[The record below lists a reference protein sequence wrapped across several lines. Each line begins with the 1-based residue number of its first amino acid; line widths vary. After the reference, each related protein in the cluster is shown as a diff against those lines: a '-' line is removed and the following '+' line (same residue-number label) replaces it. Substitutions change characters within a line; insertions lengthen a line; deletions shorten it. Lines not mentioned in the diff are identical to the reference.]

1 MSREFWI
8 STAIAVALAIV
19 TSAVAWY
26 QGWKSDRR
34 RQPTWFTA
42 TLNELTRYVS
52 RIKGLEV
59 VYQYKGQSISQ
70 LSRTNVSLWNAG
82 SLDMRQSEFMPNE
95 PLTLTILHGYRL
107 LDVIPLQNT
116 DPANGFD
123 VKQCDDKTAT
133 ITLAHL
139 RAKRGVVM
147 QVIHTGRT
155 DADVHVD
162 GDFYDSDKLRR
173 IALASG
179 RNFNDKDPNYKLIG
193 SKASRV
199 DTQMRALTGALVAL
213 SFIAGVLFLVIRQI
227 MFVVK
232 EIVRHNFHWE
242 WTPFIVGLVAVLVI
256 FVSILSIRRSA
267 GLVSDVGSIPLDL
280 DPFQGIISSLR
291 DTQKA
296 IQASIN

>member
-1 MSREFWI
+1 M
-8 STAIAVALAIV
+8 
-19 TSAVAWY
+19 
-26 QGWKSDRR
+26 
-34 RQPTWFTA
+34 
-42 TLNELTRYVS
+42 
-52 RIKGLEV
+52 
-59 VYQYKGQSISQ
+59 
-70 LSRTNVSLWNAG
+70 SLWNAG

-173 IALASG
+173 IALTSG

-280 DPFQGIISSLR
+280 DPFQGIISSFR